1 MFSKARIRLTAWYA
15 GVLAAFI
22 ALLGTAVYLVERHQL
37 FSNVNHGLHVQAA
50 RIETAFVTGGIDR
63 IIAVTDTAPSAYNV
77 SVTDATGTTTGR
89 DPINQESARAAL
101 IDGTDMRTVSAPG
114 GHLRVLSERI
124 SPTLVLQVA
133 RSLEPE
139 EEALDHLLVVLLL
152 GGGAAVVVATIGGW
166 FLAGKALTP
175 VQEAFERQ
183 NAFVA
188 DASHELRT
196 PLAVI
201 RANAEFLQ
209 ESEPASE
216 EASEIVSETDRLSS
230 LVDSLLA
237 VARGDTNGAVAYD
250 ELDLGAVVEGSA
262 ASMRS
267 LATERGITLD
277 ISATPELR
285 IRGSREQLRQLVVI
299 LVDNALRYTGSG
311 GHVEVDVTGRD
322 GSAVV
327 AVTDTGIGIPP
338 EALGQVFE
346 RFYRADEARNRD
358 SGGAGLGLAIA
369 QKLVDEHGGS
379 IAAESEPGEGS
390 TFTVTLPLAH

>member
-37 FSNVNHGLHVQAA
+37 YSNVNHGLHVQAA
-50 RIETAFVTGGIDR
+50 RVLAGYSTQGFPY
-63 IIAVTDTAPSAYNV
+63 IIALSDAAPSAYRI
-77 SVTDATGTTTGR
+77 SLTDATGQTGQHV
-89 DPINQESARAAL
+89 INQPSAQAAL
-101 IDGTDMRTVSAPG
+101 VNGSDMRTVSAPG
-114 GHLRVLSERI
+114 GQLRVLSERI
-124 SPTLVLQVA
+124 RPTLVLQVA

-139 EEALDHLLVVLLL
+139 QEALDHLLVVLLL

-183 NAFVA
+183 NVFVA

-209 ESEPASE
+209 EREPASE

-267 LATERGITLD
+267 LASERGITLD

-369 QKLVDEHGGS
+369 QKLVDEHGGR
-379 IAAESEPGEGS
+379 IAAESAPGEGS

>member
-1 MFSKARIRLTAWYA
+1 VFSKARIRLTAWYA
-15 GVLAAFI
+15 GVLAAFLV
-22 ALLGTAVYLVERHQL
+22 LLGTAVYLVERHQL
-37 FSNVNHGLHVQAA
+37 FSNVNHGLQVQAGRVVA
-50 RIETAFVTGGIDR
+50 AYSNQGFGA
-63 IIAVTDTAPSAYNV
+63 IIALSDAAPSAYQV
-77 SVTDATGTTTGR
+77 SLTDATG
-89 DPINQESARAAL
+89 PSSQKAINQPSARAAL
-101 IDGTDMRTVSAPG
+101 IEGTDMRTVSAQG
-114 GHLRVLSERI
+114 GPLRVLSERI
-124 SPTLVLQVA
+124 QPTLVLQVA

-139 EEALDHLLVVLLL
+139 EEALDHLLYVLLL
-152 GGGAAVVVATIGGW
+152 GGGAAIVVATIGGW

-209 ESEPASE
+209 EREPASE
-216 EASEIVSETDRLSS
+216 EASEIVSETDRLAS

-267 LATERGITLD
+267 LATERGIALD
-277 ISATPELR
+277 VSAAPELR

-299 LVDNALRYTGSG
+299 LVDNALRYTGAG
-311 GHVEVDVTGRD
+311 GQVEVNVARRD

-338 EALGQVFE
+338 AALGQVFE
-346 RFYRADEARNRD
+346 RFYRADEARTRD

-369 QKLVDEHGGS
+369 RKLVDEHGGR
-379 IAAESEPGEGS
+379 IAAESTPGEGS
-390 TFTVTLPLAH
+390 TFTVTLPLVH

>member
-50 RIETAFVTGGIDR
+50 RVITGYSTQGFPF
-63 IIAVTDTAPSAYNV
+63 IIALSDAAPSAYRI
-77 SVTDATGTTTGR
+77 SLTDATGQTGQHV
-89 DPINQESARAAL
+89 INQPSAQAAL
-101 IDGTDMRTVSAPG
+101 INGSDMRTVSAPG
-114 GHLRVLSERI
+114 GRLRVLSERI
-124 SPTLVLQVA
+124 RPTLVLQVA

-209 ESEPASE
+209 ESEPTSE

-299 LVDNALRYTGSG
+299 LVDNALRYTAPAAMSG
-311 GHVEVDVTGRD
+311 WT
-322 GSAVV
+322 
-327 AVTDTGIGIPP
+327 
-338 EALGQVFE
+338 
-346 RFYRADEARNRD
+346 
-358 SGGAGLGLAIA
+358 
-369 QKLVDEHGGS
+369 
-379 IAAESEPGEGS
+379 
-390 TFTVTLPLAH
+390 

>member
-50 RIETAFVTGGIDR
+50 RVITGYSTQGFPF
-63 IIAVTDTAPSAYNV
+63 IIALSDKAPSAYRI
-77 SVTDATGTTTGR
+77 SLTDATGQTGQHV
-89 DPINQESARAAL
+89 INQPSAQAAL
-101 IDGTDMRTVSAPG
+101 MNGSDMRTVAAPG
-114 GHLRVLSERI
+114 GQLRVLSERI
-124 SPTLVLQVA
+124 RPTLVLQVA

-139 EEALDHLLVVLLL
+139 QEALDHLLVVLLL

-209 ESEPASE
+209 ESEPSSE

-299 LVDNALRYTGSG
+299 LLDNALRYTGSG

-390 TFTVTLPLAH
+390 TFTVTLPLAP

>member
-22 ALLGTAVYLVERHQL
+22 VLLGTAVYLVERHQL

-50 RIETAFVTGGIDR
+50 RVITGYSTQGFPF
-63 IIAVTDTAPSAYNV
+63 IIALSDAAPSAYRI
-77 SVTDATGTTTGR
+77 SLTDATGQTGQHV
-89 DPINQESARAAL
+89 INQPSAQAAL
-101 IDGTDMRTVSAPG
+101 INGSDMRTVSAPG
-114 GHLRVLSERI
+114 GRLRVLSERI
-124 SPTLVLQVA
+124 RPTLVLQVA

>member
-50 RIETAFVTGGIDR
+50 RVLTGYSTQGFPY
-63 IIAVTDTAPSAYNV
+63 IIALSDAAPSAYRI
-77 SVTDATGTTTGR
+77 SLTDATGQTSQR
-89 DPINQESARAAL
+89 AINQPSAQAAL
-101 IDGTDMRTVSAPG
+101 MNGTDMRTVSAPG

-124 SPTLVLQVA
+124 RPTLVLQVA

-139 EEALDHLLVVLLL
+139 QEALDHLLVVLLL

-183 NAFVA
+183 NVFVA

-209 ESEPASE
+209 ESEPSSE

-299 LVDNALRYTGSG
+299 LLDNALRYTGSG

>member
-50 RIETAFVTGGIDR
+50 RVLTGYSTQGFPY
-63 IIAVTDTAPSAYNV
+63 IIALSDKAPSAYRI
-77 SVTDATGTTTGR
+77 SLTDATGQTGQHV
-89 DPINQESARAAL
+89 INQPSAQAAL
-101 IDGTDMRTVSAPG
+101 ISGTDMRTVSAPG
-114 GHLRVLSERI
+114 GQLRVLSERI
-124 SPTLVLQVA
+124 RPTLVLQVA

-139 EEALDHLLVVLLL
+139 QEALDHLLVVLLL

-183 NAFVA
+183 NVFVA

-209 ESEPASE
+209 EGDPASE

-379 IAAESEPGEGS
+379 IAAESAPGEGS

>member
-50 RIETAFVTGGIDR
+50 RVITGYSTQGFPF
-63 IIAVTDTAPSAYNV
+63 IIALSDAAPSAYRI
-77 SVTDATGTTTGR
+77 SLTDATGQTGQHV
-89 DPINQESARAAL
+89 INQPSAQAAL
-101 IDGTDMRTVSAPG
+101 INGSDMRTVSAPG
-114 GHLRVLSERI
+114 GRLRVLSERI
-124 SPTLVLQVA
+124 RPTLVLQVA

-209 ESEPASE
+209 ESEPTSE

-250 ELDLGAVVEGSA
+250 ELDLGAVVEGTA
-262 ASMRS
+262 ASMR
-267 LATERGITLD
+267 
-277 ISATPELR
+277 
-285 IRGSREQLRQLVVI
+285 RGSREQLRQLVVI

-379 IAAESEPGEGS
+379 IAAESAPGEGS

>member
-1 MFSKARIRLTAWYA
+1 VFSKARIRLTAWYA

-22 ALLGTAVYLVERHQL
+22 VLLGTAVYLVERHQL
-37 FSNVNHGLHVQAA
+37 LSNVNHGLHVQAA
-50 RIETAFVTGGIDR
+50 RVEAAYIDR
-63 IIAVTDTAPSAYNV
+63 GYSSIIALSDAAPSAYRV
-77 SVTDATGTTTGR
+77 SLTDATGHSN
-89 DPINQESARAAL
+89 DPINQPSAQAAL
-101 IDGTDMRTVSAPG
+101 VEGTDMRTVSAPG
-114 GHLRVLSERI
+114 GHLRVLSLRI
-124 SPTLVLQVA
+124 TPTLVLQVA

-139 EEALDHLLVVLLL
+139 EEALDHLLAVLLL

-166 FLAGKALTP
+166 FLAGKALSP
-175 VQEAFERQ
+175 VEQAFERQ
-183 NAFVA
+183 HVFVA

-209 ESEPASE
+209 ERQPASE
-216 EASEIVSETDRLSS
+216 EAAEIVSETDRLSS

-237 VARGDTNGAVAYD
+237 VARGDGTGDAMHD

-267 LATERGITLD
+267 LATERGVALD
-277 ISATPELR
+277 VAAAPELR

-299 LVDNALRYTGSG
+299 LVDNALRYTAAG
-311 GHVEVDVTGRD
+311 GRVDVDVARRD
-322 GSAVV
+322 GSAVM

-338 EALGQVFE
+338 EALAHVFE
-346 RFYRADEARNRD
+346 RFYRADDARTRD

-369 QKLVDEHGGS
+369 QKLVDDHGGR
-379 IAAESEPGEGS
+379 IRAESTPGQGS

>member
-22 ALLGTAVYLVERHQL
+22 VLLGTAVYLVERHQL
-37 FSNVNHGLHVQAA
+37 LSNVNHGLHVQAA
-50 RIETAFVTGGIDR
+50 RVEAGFAAQGYNYV
-63 IIAVTDTAPSAYNV
+63 IALSDAAPSAYRV
-77 SVTDATGTTTGR
+77 SLTDAIGQSRR
-89 DPINQESARAAL
+89 DAINQASARAAL
-101 IDGTDMRTVSAPG
+101 IEGTDMRTVSAPG

-124 SPTLVLQVA
+124 APTMVLQVA

-139 EEALDHLLVVLLL
+139 EEALDHLLAVLLL
-152 GGGAAVVVATIGGW
+152 GGAAAVVVATIGGW
-166 FLAGKALTP
+166 FLAGKALSP
-175 VQEAFERQ
+175 VEQAFERQ
-183 NAFVA
+183 HVFVA

-209 ESEPASE
+209 ERQPASE
-216 EASEIVSETDRLSS
+216 EAAEIVSETDRLSS

-237 VARGDTNGAVAYD
+237 VARGDGTGDAMHD

-267 LATERGITLD
+267 LATERGVALD
-277 ISATPELR
+277 VAAAPELR

-299 LVDNALRYTGSG
+299 LVDNALRYTAAG
-311 GHVEVDVTGRD
+311 GRVDVDVARRD
-322 GSAVV
+322 GSAVM

-338 EALGQVFE
+338 EALDHVFE
-346 RFYRADEARNRD
+346 RFYRADDARTRD

-369 QKLVDEHGGS
+369 QKLVDDHGGRIS
-379 IAAESEPGEGS
+379 AESTPGQGS

>member
-50 RIETAFVTGGIDR
+50 RVLTGYSTQGFPY
-63 IIAVTDTAPSAYNV
+63 IIALSDAAPSAYRI
-77 SVTDATGTTTGR
+77 SLTDATGQTGQHV
-89 DPINQESARAAL
+89 INQPSAQAAL
-101 IDGTDMRTVSAPG
+101 MNGTDMRTVSAPG
-114 GHLRVLSERI
+114 GRLRVLSERI
-124 SPTLVLQVA
+124 RPTLVLQVA

-139 EEALDHLLVVLLL
+139 QEALDHLLVVLLL

-183 NAFVA
+183 NVFVA

-209 ESEPASE
+209 ESEPSSE

-285 IRGSREQLRQLVVI
+285 IRGSREQLRQLVGN

>member
-50 RIETAFVTGGIDR
+50 RVLTGYSTQGFPY
-63 IIAVTDTAPSAYNV
+63 IIALSDKAPSAYRI
-77 SVTDATGTTTGR
+77 SLTDATGQTGQHV
-89 DPINQESARAAL
+89 INQPSAQAAL
-101 IDGTDMRTVSAPG
+101 ISGTDMRTVSAPG
-114 GHLRVLSERI
+114 GQLRVLSERI
-124 SPTLVLQVA
+124 RPTLVLQVA

-139 EEALDHLLVVLLL
+139 QEALDHLLVVLLL

-175 VQEAFERQ
+175 VQKAFERQ
-183 NAFVA
+183 NVFVA

-209 ESEPASE
+209 EREPASE

-262 ASMRS
+262 SSMRS

-299 LVDNALRYTGSG
+299 LVDNALRYTASG

-379 IAAESEPGEGS
+379 IAAESAPGEGS

>member
-1 MFSKARIRLTAWYA
+1 VFSKARIRLTAWYA
-15 GVLAAFI
+15 GVLAAFLT
-22 ALLGTAVYLVERHQL
+22 LLGTAVYLVEKHQL
-37 FSNVNHGLHVQAA
+37 LSNVNHGLHVQAT
-50 RIETAFVTGGIDR
+50 RVQTGFAAQGFR
-63 IIAVTDTAPSAYNV
+63 YVIALSDAAPSAYRV
-77 SVTDATGTTTGR
+77 SLTDATGQSNQ
-89 DPINQESARAAL
+89 DAINQPSAQAAL
-101 IDGTDMRTVSAPG
+101 IEGADMRTVSAPG
-114 GHLRVLSERI
+114 GPLRVLSERI
-124 SPTLVLQVA
+124 APTLVLQVA

-139 EEALDHLLVVLLL
+139 EEALDHLLAVLLL
-152 GGGAAVVVATIGGW
+152 GGGAAIVIAAIGGW

-183 NAFVA
+183 HVFVA

-209 ESEPASE
+209 ERQPASE
-216 EASEIVSETDRLSS
+216 EAAEIVSETDRLSS

-237 VARGDTNGAVAYD
+237 VARGDQNGAVAYD

-267 LATERGITLD
+267 LATERGIALD
-277 ISATPELR
+277 VSAAPELR
-285 IRGSREQLRQLVVI
+285 VRGSREQLRQLVVI
-299 LVDNALRYTGSG
+299 LVDNALRYTTSG
-311 GHVEVDVTGRD
+311 GRVEVDVAGRD

-346 RFYRADEARNRD
+346 RFYRADDARTRD

-369 QKLVDEHGGS
+369 RKLVDEHGGR
-379 IAAESEPGEGS
+379 IAAESAPGQGS
-390 TFTVTLPLAH
+390 TFTVTLPLAR

>member
-22 ALLGTAVYLVERHQL
+22 VLLGTAVYLVEKHQL
-37 FSNVNHGLHVQAA
+37 VSNVNHGLHVQAA
-50 RIETAFVTGGIDR
+50 RVEAAYVNRGYSS
-63 IIAVTDTAPSAYNV
+63 IIALSDAAPSAYRV
-77 SVTDATGTTTGR
+77 SLTDATGQSN
-89 DPINQESARAAL
+89 DPINQPSAQAAL
-101 IDGTDMRTVSAPG
+101 IEGTDMRTVSAPG
-114 GHLRVLSERI
+114 GHLRVLSLRI
-124 SPTLVLQVA
+124 TPTLVLQVA

-152 GGGAAVVVATIGGW
+152 GGAAAVVVATIGGW
-166 FLAGKALTP
+166 FLAGKALSP
-175 VQEAFERQ
+175 VEEAFERQ
-183 NAFVA
+183 HVFVA

-209 ESEPASE
+209 ERQPASE
-216 EASEIVSETDRLSS
+216 EAAEIVSETDRLSS

-237 VARGDTNGAVAYD
+237 VARGDGTGEAVHD

-267 LATERGITLD
+267 LAIERGVALD
-277 ISATPELR
+277 VAAAPELR
-285 IRGSREQLRQLVVI
+285 VRGSREQLRQLVVI
-299 LVDNALRYTGSG
+299 LVDNALRYTPAG
-311 GHVEVDVTGRD
+311 GQVDVDVARRN
-322 GSAVV
+322 GSAVM

-338 EALGQVFE
+338 EALGHVFE
-346 RFYRADEARNRD
+346 RFYRADDARTRD

-369 QKLVDEHGGS
+369 QKLVDEHGGRIS
-379 IAAESEPGEGS
+379 AESTPGKGS

>member
-1 MFSKARIRLTAWYA
+1 VFSKARIRLTAWYA
-15 GVLAAFI
+15 GVLAAFLT
-22 ALLGTAVYLVERHQL
+22 LLGTAVYLVEKHQL
-37 FSNVNHGLHVQAA
+37 LSNVNHGLHVQAA
-50 RIETAFVTGGIDR
+50 RVQTGFADQGFR
-63 IIAVTDTAPSAYNV
+63 YVIALSDAAPSAYRV
-77 SVTDATGTTTGR
+77 SLTDATGQSSQ
-89 DPINQESARAAL
+89 DAINQPSAKAAL
-101 IDGTDMRTVSAPG
+101 IEGTDMRTVSAPG
-114 GHLRVLSERI
+114 GPLRVLSERI
-124 SPTLVLQVA
+124 TPTIVLQVA

-139 EEALDHLLVVLLL
+139 EEALDHLLAVLLL
-152 GGGAAVVVATIGGW
+152 GGGAAIVIATIGGW

-183 NAFVA
+183 HVFVA

-209 ESEPASE
+209 ERQPASE
-216 EASEIVSETDRLSS
+216 EAAEIVSETDRLSS

-237 VARGDTNGAVAYD
+237 VARGDQNGAVVYD

-267 LATERGITLD
+267 LAAERGIVLD
-277 ISATPELR
+277 VSATPELR
-285 IRGSREQLRQLVVI
+285 VRGSREQLRQLVVI
-299 LVDNALRYTGSG
+299 LVDNALRYTTSG
-311 GHVEVDVTGRD
+311 GHVEVDVARRD

-327 AVTDTGIGIPP
+327 AVSDTGIGIPP

-346 RFYRADEARNRD
+346 RFYRADEARTRD

-369 QKLVDEHGGS
+369 RKLVDEHGGR
-379 IAAESEPGEGS
+379 IAAASTPGEGS
-390 TFTVTLPLAH
+390 TFTVTLPLVR

>member
-1 MFSKARIRLTAWYA
+1 VFSKARIRLTAWYA

-22 ALLGTAVYLVERHQL
+22 VLLGTAVYLVERHQL
-37 FSNVNHGLHVQAA
+37 LSNVNHGLHVQAA
-50 RIETAFVTGGIDR
+50 RVEAGFASQGYNYV
-63 IIAVTDTAPSAYNV
+63 IALSDAGPSAYDV
-77 SVTDATGTTTGR
+77 SLTDGVGQSRSAA
-89 DPINQESARAAL
+89 INQASARAAL
-101 IDGTDMRTVSAPG
+101 IQGTDMRTVSAPG

-124 SPTLVLQVA
+124 APTMVLQVA

-139 EEALDHLLVVLLL
+139 EEALDHLLAVLLL

-166 FLAGKALTP
+166 FLAGKALSP
-175 VQEAFERQ
+175 VEQAFERQ
-183 NAFVA
+183 HVFVA

-209 ESEPASE
+209 ERQPASE
-216 EASEIVSETDRLSS
+216 EAAEIVSETDRLSS

-237 VARGDTNGAVAYD
+237 VARGDGTGDAMHD

-262 ASMRS
+262 ASMGS
-267 LATERGITLD
+267 LAAERGVALD
-277 ISATPELR
+277 VAAAPELR

-299 LVDNALRYTGSG
+299 LVDNALRYTAAG
-311 GHVEVDVTGRD
+311 GRVDVDVARRD
-322 GSAVV
+322 GSAVM

-338 EALGQVFE
+338 EALAHVFE
-346 RFYRADEARNRD
+346 RFYRADDARTRD

-369 QKLVDEHGGS
+369 QKLVDDHGGRIS
-379 IAAESEPGEGS
+379 AESTPGQGS

>member
-15 GVLAAFI
+15 GVLAVFI
-22 ALLGTAVYLVERHQL
+22 VLLGTAVYLVEKHQL
-37 FSNVNHGLHVQAA
+37 VSNVNHGLHVQAA
-50 RIETAFVTGGIDR
+50 RVEAAYVNRGYSS
-63 IIAVTDTAPSAYNV
+63 IIALSDAAPSAYRV
-77 SVTDATGTTTGR
+77 SLTDATGQSN
-89 DPINQESARAAL
+89 DPINQPSAQAAL
-101 IDGTDMRTVSAPG
+101 IEGTDMRTVSAPG
-114 GHLRVLSERI
+114 GHLRVLSLRI
-124 SPTLVLQVA
+124 TPTLVLQVA

-152 GGGAAVVVATIGGW
+152 GGAAAVVVATIGGW
-166 FLAGKALTP
+166 FLAGKALSP
-175 VQEAFERQ
+175 VEEAFERQ
-183 NAFVA
+183 HVFVA

-209 ESEPASE
+209 ERQPASE
-216 EASEIVSETDRLSS
+216 EAAEIVSETDRLSS

-237 VARGDTNGAVAYD
+237 VARGDGTGEAVHD

-267 LATERGITLD
+267 LAIERGVALD
-277 ISATPELR
+277 VAAAPELR
-285 IRGSREQLRQLVVI
+285 VRGSREQLRQLVVI
-299 LVDNALRYTGSG
+299 LVDNALRYTPAG
-311 GHVEVDVTGRD
+311 GQVDVDVARRN
-322 GSAVV
+322 GSAVM

-338 EALGQVFE
+338 EALGHVFE
-346 RFYRADEARNRD
+346 RFYRADDARTRD

-369 QKLVDEHGGS
+369 QKLVDEHGGRIS
-379 IAAESEPGEGS
+379 AESTPGKGS

>member
-1 MFSKARIRLTAWYA
+1 VFSKARIRLTAWYA
-15 GVLAAFI
+15 GVLAAF
-22 ALLGTAVYLVERHQL
+22 LVVLGTAVYLVERHQL
-37 FSNVNHGLHVQAA
+37 FSNVNHGLQVQAGRVVA
-50 RIETAFVTGGIDR
+50 AYSNQGFGA
-63 IIAVTDTAPSAYNV
+63 IIALSDAAPSAYQV
-77 SVTDATGTTTGR
+77 SLTDATG
-89 DPINQESARAAL
+89 PSSQKAINQPSARAAL
-101 IDGTDMRTVSAPG
+101 IEGTDMRTVSAQG
-114 GHLRVLSERI
+114 GPLRVLSERI
-124 SPTLVLQVA
+124 QPTLVLQVA

-139 EEALDHLLVVLLL
+139 EEALDHLLYVLLL
-152 GGGAAVVVATIGGW
+152 GGGAAIVVATIGGW

-209 ESEPASE
+209 EREPASE
-216 EASEIVSETDRLSS
+216 EASEIVSETDRLAS

-267 LATERGITLD
+267 LATERGIALD
-277 ISATPELR
+277 VSAAPELR

-299 LVDNALRYTGSG
+299 LVDNALRYTGAG
-311 GHVEVDVTGRD
+311 GQVEVNVARRD

-338 EALGQVFE
+338 DALGQVFE
-346 RFYRADEARNRD
+346 RFYRADEARTRD

-369 QKLVDEHGGS
+369 RKLVDEHGGR
-379 IAAESEPGEGS
+379 IAAESTPGEGS
-390 TFTVTLPLAH
+390 TFTVTLPLVH